1 MKHEIFDTQS
11 IWEYVHSEEN
21 KKDIAEMNG
30 MEVDEVS
37 DESLWEDE
45 RIAYDNEKEY
55 LASEI
60 KAFIER
66 YENRYRTSISNIVF
80 IGNRSSGY
88 GLIGGNGRKVGK
100 EVEST
105 DLYNM
110 VLDYDRIA
118 FYITEE
124 EKLML
129 VTVDHDGTNYMEM
142 VLVTENEQKK
152 SEELYEDIRVI
163 IDDKCKNSTKLDKEF
178 MYAFGYSKSKIAWNN
193 LIKEYHVTCI

>member
-178 MYAFGYSKSKIAWNN
+178 MYAFGYSKSKIA
-193 LIKEYHVTCI
+193 

>member
-1 MKHEIFDTQS
+1 MIIMKHEIFDTQS

-178 MYAFGYSKSKIAWNN
+178 MYAFGYSKSKIA
-193 LIKEYHVTCI
+193 

>member
-1 MKHEIFDTQS
+1 MIIMKHEIFDTQS

-88 GLIGGNGRKVGK
+88 GLIGGNGHTVGK
-100 EVEST
+100 EVGST

-178 MYAFGYSKSKIAWNN
+178 MYAFGYSKSKIA
-193 LIKEYHVTCI
+193 